1 MKKVMYYTIVR
12 GARGPQIYLD
22 KDLFLRDIKN
32 ITNPMYKIFK
42 NKIESLLYLRMHGI
56 NILEIQPIGLL
67 SYLKKN

>member
-1 MKKVMYYTIVR
+1 MKKVMYYTIIR
-12 GARGPQIYLD
+12 GKNGPQIYLD

-42 NKIESLLYLRMHGI
+42 NKIESLLYLKMYGVH
-56 NILEIQPIGLL
+56 ILEIEPIGLL

>member
-12 GARGPQIYLD
+12 GARGPQVYLD

-42 NKIESLLYLRMHGI
+42 NKKESLLYLRMHGI
-56 NILEIQPIGLL
+56 NIMEIEPIGLL
-67 SYLKKN
+67 SYLRQ